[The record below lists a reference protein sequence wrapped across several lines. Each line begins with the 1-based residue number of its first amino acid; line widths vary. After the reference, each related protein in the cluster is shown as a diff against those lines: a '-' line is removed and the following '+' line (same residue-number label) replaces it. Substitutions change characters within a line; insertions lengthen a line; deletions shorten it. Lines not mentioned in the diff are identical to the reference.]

1 MTTATAQE
9 NLIAWLRDAHAMEEQ
24 AEKMLQTQSA
34 RLEHYPQL
42 KTKIDQHLEETIEQK
57 DLISGCLERL
67 GDSPSTLKDLGA
79 KFMAFAQ
86 GMGGMTMDDE
96 VVKGAMASYAFENI
110 EIAMYTVLI
119 EAAKVAH
126 DPETREVCERILPQE
141 VAMADWLK
149 EHLPQISRH
158 YLSRSKDPDQKAK
171 V

>member
-9 NLIAWLRDAHAMEEQ
+9 NLLAWLRDAHAMEEQ
-24 AEKMLQTQSA
+24 AEKMLQTQSE
-34 RLEHYPQL
+34 RLEHYPDLEARINRHL
-42 KTKIDQHLEETIEQK
+42 KETREQK
-57 DLISGCLERL
+57 ALIRGCLDRL
-67 GDSPSTLKDLGA
+67 GDSPSMLKDLGA

-126 DPETREVCERILPQE
+126 DPETREVCEQILPQE

-149 EHLPQISRH
+149 DHLPKITRQ
-158 YLSRSKDPDQKAK
+158 YLSRSQDPDQKAK